1 MRPYALGDP
10 RAWSVGI
17 GYLQEESNRRILET
31 LRMPVLKKKKKKKE
45 PDVFKCIRISVLNL
59 TDLSDGQC
67 IIK

>member
-1 MRPYALGDP
+1 
-10 RAWSVGI
+10 
-17 GYLQEESNRRILET
+17 
-31 LRMPVLKKKKKKKE
+31 MPALKKKKEKKQ